1 MFSAARQPLDRLKGL
16 RVRGM
21 HMQSGVAEAVSEE
34 EALVAELE
42 LLGIRYLSRQTHYQ
56 AVQVRPA
63 DGLLV
68 DLVRQPN
75 SRTRESVIAVFL
87 ACPHYAHDVPTAVAK
102 LDAINPAC
110 ATNLRLFYTAA
121 VFLQHKYRSRLEPFL
136 SEEWL
141 WLPDLFSADFG
152 LPGEDVPAARRL
164 ALLGYVH
171 REATG
176 VLVNW
181 TGTYDNVAYKLIR
194 RWEMEQVWSR
204 SQ

>member
-1 MFSAARQPLDRLKGL
+1 
-16 RVRGM
+16 
-21 HMQSGVAEAVSEE
+21 MQTDTREAISEE

-42 LLGIRYLSRQTHYQ
+42 LLGIRYLSRQTPYQ
-56 AVQVRPA
+56 ATQVRPP
-63 DGLLV
+63 GRLLV
-68 DLVRQPN
+68 DLARQPN
-75 SRTRESVIAVFL
+75 ARVREALIAVLL
-87 ACPHYAHDVPTAVAK
+87 ACPRYAGDVPTAVAK
-102 LDAINPAC
+102 LDATDSAA
-110 ATNLRLFYTAA
+110 ATNLRLLYTAA
-121 VFLQHKYRSRLEPFL
+121 VFLQREYSRRLGSFL
-136 SEEWL
+136 REDWL

-152 LPGEDVPAARRL
+152 LPGEDVSAARRL